1 MINKLGENFT
11 TQIKLNL
18 LPGISLPRGI
28 YQMEIQY
35 ITDTGGNITMH
46 HISQNM
52 MTGTANDYEV
62 VVGQDVRSIDFRM
75 HCHNSFPSHPLIY
88 YRYQMR
94 IDRLI
99 LLNLAVKLLD
109 IKIN

>member
-1 MINKLGENFT
+1 MVNKLGENFT
-11 TQIKLNL
+11 KQLKLNL

-35 ITDTGGNITMH
+35 VTDTGGNVTIH
-46 HISQNM
+46 HMFQSM
-52 MTGTANDYEV
+52 MRELKNEYDV
-62 VVGQDVRSIDFRM
+62 IVGQDVRSVDVRIF
-75 HCHNSFPSHPLIY
+75 CHNSFPTNPLIS

-99 LLNLAVKLLD
+99 LLNLAVRLLD
-109 IKIN
+109 IK